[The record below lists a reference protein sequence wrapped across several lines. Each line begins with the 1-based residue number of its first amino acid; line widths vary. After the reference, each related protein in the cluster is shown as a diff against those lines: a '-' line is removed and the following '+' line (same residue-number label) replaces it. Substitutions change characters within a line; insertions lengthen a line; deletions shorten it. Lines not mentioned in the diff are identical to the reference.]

1 VLRIVATGEVLRG
14 REELRADAE
23 ALLRAFP
30 DLRIER
36 RSTYECGEEVCIIEW
51 TLTGTHEGEY
61 IGIPPTHRSVELPAC
76 SIFTLGA
83 DGLVGEGAR
92 DRTRPPQCL
101 GRLVEGVGL
110 EHLEV
115 DLPGATRLAT
125 AGTPRRAVTGVRAV
139 VAVCV
144 IGGPALGGYGWGA
157 SKKGLE
163 RNRETVSSTPSE
175 TRAGL
180 ISDEQLQ
187 KVTIGERKPHNAPI
201 TLVEYDP
208 GWVELFAREA
218 DRIRSVLGEVAVL
231 VEHVGSTSVPGLAA
245 NPIIDILLVVPNSA
259 DEPSY
264 VPSLE
269 SAGYVLRV
277 RDPEWLEHRFLKGP
291 DTDINLHVFSVGASE
306 IDRMLC
312 FRDRL
317 RTSQADRDRYE
328 RTKRALAQRVWRH
341 VVHYADAKTAVIEE
355 IIDRAKAA
363 Q

>member
-1 VLRIVATGEVLRG
+1 
-14 REELRADAE
+14 
-23 ALLRAFP
+23 
-30 DLRIER
+30 
-36 RSTYECGEEVCIIEW
+36 
-51 TLTGTHEGEY
+51 
-61 IGIPPTHRSVELPAC
+61 
-76 SIFTLGA
+76 
-83 DGLVGEGAR
+83 
-92 DRTRPPQCL
+92 
-101 GRLVEGVGL
+101 
-110 EHLEV
+110 
-115 DLPGATRLAT
+115 LA
-125 AGTPRRAVTGVRAV
+125 
-139 VAVCV
+139 
-144 IGGPALGGYGWGA
+144 GYGWGA